1 MTYAKTQVFDSELQ
15 DLAAFAKALS
25 HPARLM
31 ILRFLSERKQ
41 CFSGDI
47 SDEVPLSRTTVS
59 QHLRE
64 LKKVGLIQ
72 GTVEGTRICY
82 CIDPEV
88 FQGCTKLFGSFLDE
102 TKPSGC
108 C

>member
-1 MTYAKTQVFDSELQ
+1 MTYAKTQIFDTELQ

-31 ILRFLSERKQ
+31 ILRFLSEREQ

-88 FQGCTKLFGSFLDE
+88 FQSCARLFGNFLDE
-102 TKPSGC
+102 TKPSAC